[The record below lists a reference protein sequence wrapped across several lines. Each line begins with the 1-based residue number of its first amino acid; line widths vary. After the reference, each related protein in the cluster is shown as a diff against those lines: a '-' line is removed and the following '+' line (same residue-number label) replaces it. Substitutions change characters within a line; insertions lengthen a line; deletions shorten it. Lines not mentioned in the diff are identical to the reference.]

1 MGDSKILNNMSK
13 YNIEKLYEAYSDLER
28 TEDYLNTAK
37 EDYDNVLR
45 DIKEI
50 NDELIK
56 NSYVPWFEL
65 IKFALS
71 DKNIDF
77 NVKNK
82 FEELNKIISLDF
94 GLDVLNNNLSLKDI
108 KSSVEKIKRAALE
121 VKTSV
126 ENNGNCNKYN
136 VDILEKIYK
145 SIDSVDFLEL
155 IEGII
160 SENNKKSDNILN
172 QVKGKFAE
180 HKFIEYLNNNNK
192 TFFYIDNNQ
201 DSMCGALRFSKSKR
215 PDLILILD
223 KIFKVFVDVKNYSIN
238 KHNEFSIN
246 KKEIENFVN
255 LEEQYSIPVFLAVSN
270 GELQFNTWYF
280 VSVNKIFEDKKD
292 LIKKYKGIVDLYYIN
307 LDDPV
312 FYKTDTA
319 NKFDDRFL
327 IENNKEI
334 LDNIKLLTEYF
345 KKLS

>member
-1 MGDSKILNNMSK
+1 MPEN
-13 YNIEKLYEAYSDLER
+13 NIEKLYKNYFDLKKLEF
-28 TEDYLNTAK
+28 EVYAAQ
-37 EDYDNVLR
+37 EFYDNALQY
-45 DIKEI
+45 IKEI

-77 NVKNK
+77 NIKNK
-82 FEELNKIISLDF
+82 FEELNKIISFDF
-94 GLDVLNNNLSLKDI
+94 GLDALNDNLSLKDI

-155 IEGII
+155 IKGII

-201 DSMCGALRFSKSKR
+201 DSMCDALRQSKAKR

-223 KIFKVFVDVKNYSIN
+223 KIFKVFVDVKNYSI
-238 KHNEFSIN
+238 
-246 KKEIENFVN
+246 
-255 LEEQYSIPVFLAVSN
+255 FLAVSN

-280 VSVNKIFEDKKD
+280 VSVNKIFEDKKN

-307 LDDPV
+307 SEDPI
-312 FYKTDTA
+312 FYKA
-319 NKFDDRFL
+319 QKENKFDDKFL
-327 IENNKEI
+327 IANNSEI
-334 LDNIKLLTEYF
+334 LYNIKLLTGYF
-345 KKLS
+345 KNLY

>member
-1 MGDSKILNNMSK
+1 MTD
-13 YNIEKLYEAYSDLER
+13 NIEKLYKNYSELENL
-28 TEDYLNTAK
+28 EYYLYAAK
-37 EDYDNVLR
+37 EEHDKAIR

-50 NDELIK
+50 DNELIK

-77 NVKNK
+77 NIKNK
-82 FEELNKIISLDF
+82 FEELNKIISFDF
-94 GLDVLNNNLSLKDI
+94 GLDALNNSLSLKDI

-145 SIDSVDFLEL
+145 SIDSIDFLDL
-155 IEGII
+155 IDEII
-160 SENNKKSDNILN
+160 SENNKKYNILN
-172 QVKGKFAE
+172 LLKGKFAE

-201 DSMCGALRFSKSKR
+201 DSMCSALRQSKAKR

-238 KHNEFSIN
+238 KNNEFGIN

-280 VSVNKIFEDKKD
+280 VSVNKIFEDKKN
-292 LIKKYKGIVDLYYIN
+292 LIKKNYKGTVDLYYIN
-307 LDDPV
+307 SEDPI
-312 FYKTDTA
+312 FYKA
-319 NKFDDRFL
+319 QKENKFDDKFL
-327 IENNKEI
+327 IANNSEI
-334 LDNIKLLTEYF
+334 LNNIKLLTGYF
-345 KKLS
+345 KNLY

>member
-1 MGDSKILNNMSK
+1 MPEN
-13 YNIEKLYEAYSDLER
+13 NIEKLYKNYFDLKKLEF
-28 TEDYLNTAK
+28 EVYAAQ
-37 EDYDNVLR
+37 EFYDNALQY
-45 DIKEI
+45 IKEI

-77 NVKNK
+77 NIKNK
-82 FEELNKIISLDF
+82 FEELNKIISFDF
-94 GLDVLNNNLSLKDI
+94 GLDALNDNLSLKDI

-126 ENNGNCNKYN
+126 ENNGNCNKYDI
-136 VDILEKIYK
+136 DILDKIYK
-145 SIDSVDFLEL
+145 SIDSIDFLDL
-155 IEGII
+155 IDEII
-160 SENNKKSDNILN
+160 SENNKKYNILN
-172 QVKGKFAE
+172 LLKGKFAE

-201 DSMCGALRFSKSKR
+201 DSMCSALRQSKAKR

-238 KHNEFSIN
+238 KNNEFGIN

-280 VSVNKIFEDKKD
+280 VSVNKIFEDKKN
-292 LIKKYKGIVDLYYIN
+292 LIKKNYKGTVDLYYIN
-307 LDDPV
+307 SEDPI
-312 FYKTDTA
+312 FYKA
-319 NKFDDRFL
+319 QKENKFDDKFL
-327 IENNKEI
+327 IANNSEI
-334 LDNIKLLTEYF
+334 LNNIKLLTGYF
-345 KKLS
+345 KNLY